1 MKARSL
7 SIAGLVALSLVSLS
21 AVAHPGA
28 HDEEKEIP
36 KTCEDLKDTKRFT
49 DDSAF
54 PEVKA
59 LKQKCGVPEK
69 PAKAEGAKKPAP
81 EAKKTNCSYVAP
93 GGRLGRSPAG
103 ALSIWR

>member
-21 AVAHPGA
+21 ALAHPGA

-49 DDSAF
+49 DDSAY

-69 PAKAEGAKKPAP
+69 PAKADGAKTPAP
-81 EAKKTNCSYVAP
+81 EAKKTN
-93 GGRLGRSPAG
+93 
-103 ALSIWR
+103 